1 MASYNTDPIFNQ
13 QDVRTSSSTNPV
25 SDITASF
32 IDMGGIGSGISQ
44 GLGKIL
50 GTDNNDAINSAIA
63 SISAIQDKANAVS
76 GQNKQIYRDYL
87 NQMQGTYGAGA
98 ENYNT
103 YIDKLAKAIDERGDF
118 GYDKTV
124 DTFLDPARDMR
135 QKAAAQ
141 QLNASASTGGNRF
154 SSNYQDKLMAQS
166 QAMASEEWQKAFDRM
181 MQDRQQQLAE
191 WQTGQNKINNLNMLT
206 QLYGQDRNQLTNA
219 LGDYYSNMANQ
230 NNADLEVYSDIGQKT
245 AELNANRKSGVGSV
259 LGGIGSVIGAIFG

>member
-13 QDVRTSSSTNPV
+13 QGVRASSSTNPV
-25 SDITASF
+25 SDIAASF

-44 GLGKIL
+44 GIGKIL
-50 GTDNNDAINSAIA
+50 GTDNNDAIDSAIA

-76 GQNKQIYRDYL
+76 GQNKKIYQDYL
-87 NQMQGTYGAGA
+87 NQMQGMYGTGA

-103 YIDKLAKAIDERGDF
+103 YIQKLADAIDQRGDF
-118 GYDKTV
+118 SYDKSV
-124 DTFLDPARDMR
+124 DTFLDPAMDMR

-166 QAMASEEWQKAFDRM
+166 QAMASEEWQKAYDRM

-206 QLYGQDRNQLTNA
+206 QLYGQDRNQLANA